1 MSWLNDSGQ
10 IIPEARLRA
19 LRAEQEKQRILQ
31 EAAAIEAAKKMGILD
46 DNGNPVGETEEPPSP
61 EAEAHVSG
69 WPTDAQGNLLEPPPK
84 PAGSNGTAAH
94 VDIPRPAAEVFDI
107 GRPDPVDTVECIRR
121 LCADKHADPM
131 EILELVKDVLERPH
145 VYRLI
150 G

>member
-46 DNGNPVGETEEPPSP
+46 ENGNPMGETEEPPSP

-69 WPTDAQGNLLEPPPK
+69 WPTDAQGNLIQPPPK
-84 PAGSNGTAAH
+84 PVGSNGTAAH
-94 VDIPRPAAEVFDI
+94 L
-107 GRPDPVDTVECIRR
+107 PDTGPDLYETVEIIRR
-121 LCADKHADPM
+121 LVANEEDDP
-131 EILELVKDVLERPH
+131 EEVLTTIVEVVSNRTK
-145 VYRLI
+145 YRL
-150 G
+150 GE